1 MSRVKPSI
9 DDLFAAME
17 LEEIDEVEPAF
28 VVAPEQVYGYTHPE
42 LPSVAHHEG
51 DEVELEVE
59 QDGYES
65 EEEMEFKNERDFYA
79 RASGGSSGMTTMEG
93 MNPRM
98 FYALRNQNRSESDL
112 FLDKVEEYYREINAT
127 MSFNRDQNFFTILL
141 SKHPHP
147 RFLHVPLCVA
157 MLSFYNRS
165 GRYEWNITE
174 YNKIKEKYSE
184 QDVIRYIELFN
195 LYGR

>member
-1 MSRVKPSI
+1 MSRVKPRL

-17 LEEIDEVEPAF
+17 LEEIDEIEPAF
-28 VVAPEQVYGYTHPE
+28 VVAPEQVYGSTHPE
-42 LPSVAHHEG
+42 LPSIAHHE
-51 DEVELEVE
+51 DEEVE

-65 EEEMEFKNERDFYA
+65 EEEMEFRNEMDFYA

-127 MSFNRDQNFFTILL
+127 MSFNRDQHFFMNLL

-147 RFLHVPLCVA
+147 RFLHVPLCVS

-195 LYGR
+195 LYAR